1 MLEPVLVP
9 ADEPTTP
16 FGNALGPAW
25 IPAPLSPCISRSN
38 VARMRSDGTH
48 CPMKLATFSL
58 PATANAA
65 DSAIDP
71 RASPTSSDGGT
82 RRT

>member
-1 MLEPVLVP
+1 MSSE
-9 ADEPTTP
+9 
-16 FGNALGPAW
+16 
-25 IPAPLSPCISRSN
+25 
-38 VARMRSDGTH
+38 GTH

-65 DSAIDP
+65 ETAIDP
-71 RASPTSSDGGT
+71 KASPTSSEGGT